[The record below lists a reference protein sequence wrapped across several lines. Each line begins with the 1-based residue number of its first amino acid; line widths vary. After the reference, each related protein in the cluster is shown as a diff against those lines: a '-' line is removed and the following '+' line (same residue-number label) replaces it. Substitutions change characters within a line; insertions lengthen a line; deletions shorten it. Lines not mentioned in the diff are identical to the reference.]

1 MNGIKVLEKFLGE
14 NSNKNISR
22 KGVGL

>member
-1 MNGIKVLEKFLGE
+1 VNGIRVLEEFLDE

-22 KGVGL
+22 KGVGV